1 MQAGPPYACGAT
13 TRPQRAAARPADCAS
28 PARAGPSAR
37 ASLFVEPV
45 SLVEPVSPVEL
56 ATADASPGGGAY
68 AGRAAGTTHQG
79 RDASENA
86 TSCRNGQHIAIA
98 STSPLPAHRHCQYI
112 VFAGT
117 PPLPEHR
124 PLRVRPNWRAIDAI
138 ARLSL
143 QSLLT
148 FSGLCFYVFFI
159 VGTFC

>member
-68 AGRAAGTTHQG
+68 AGRAAGTTHQAG
-79 RDASENA
+79 TPPR
-86 TSCRNGQHIAIA
+86 TQHPAVTA

-117 PPLPEHR
+117 PSLPEHR
-124 PLRVRPNWRAIDAI
+124 PLRVRPNWSAIDAI
-138 ARLSL
+138 AQLSL

-148 FSGLCFYVFFI
+148 FSGLYFYVFFI